1 MAVEIERKYLLKSD
15 AWRALAGE
23 GQLLRQGYLST
34 TPERT
39 VRVRVVGEQAWLTIK
54 GISQGIA
61 RVEYEYAVPV
71 ADAMQMLDGL
81 CPQPLIEKYRYQIAD
96 LAQGIVWEIDE
107 FLGANQG
114 LIVAEVELTSTEQTL
129 NLPEWIGQEVSDD
142 TRYFNSAL
150 LKHPYKNWQDQA
162 L

>member
-1 MAVEIERKYLLKSD
+1 MALEIERKYLLKSD
-15 AWRALAGE
+15 AWRALVGE

-39 VRVRVVGEQAWLTIK
+39 VRVRVVDQQAWLTIK

-61 RVEYEYAVPV
+61 RLEYEYAIPP
-71 ADAMQMLDGL
+71 ADAMQMLDAL
-81 CPQPLIEKYRYQIAD
+81 CPQPLIEKYRYRIAD
-96 LAQGIVWEIDE
+96 PAQGIVWEIDE

-150 LKHPYKNWQDQA
+150 LKHPYKDWQAQA
-162 L
+162 H